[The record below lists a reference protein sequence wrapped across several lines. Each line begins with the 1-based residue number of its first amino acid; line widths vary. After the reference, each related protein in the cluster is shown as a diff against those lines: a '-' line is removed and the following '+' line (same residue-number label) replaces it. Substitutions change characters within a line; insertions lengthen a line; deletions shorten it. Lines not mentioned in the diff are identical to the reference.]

1 MAPRGASTTRRGRN
15 VIKVNALVLAAGA
28 ASRFGIPKPL
38 LPAGARHTLLS
49 RVLELALGAVS
60 GEVRVVLGREAA
72 LAEHHLKG
80 WLKPRQD
87 RVRLVRNSEYARGLS
102 SSLKAGLETLGQD
115 TPVLVLL
122 ADQPALTPERLADLI
137 STYHYANHSANHEG
151 RVLAVAAA
159 VGGEQRTPVVLGPEL
174 LAEVRALTGDSGARK
189 VLARHAARLRLL
201 EWREGLWSTDVDSW
215 QDYQRLALALDW
227 QGDPTP
233 SLPQARALP
242 PGLVE
247 AARQA
252 LALKPA
258 PYLKADTLLIAYPC
272 TAAVYGLPAGTL
284 DHPDAVALN
293 AVALNAVAAGK
304 AEHQEDYLHLLRR
317 AALTLLR
324 QAKADGRG

>member
-38 LPAGARHTLLS
+38 LPAGAGHTLLS

-137 STYHYANHSANHEG
+137 STYHYANHEG

-215 QDYQRLALALDW
+215 HDYQRLALALDW

-233 SLPQARALP
+233 SLAQARALP
-242 PGLVE
+242 PGLMA

-272 TAAVYGLPAGTL
+272 SAAVYGLPAGTL
-284 DHPDAVALN
+284 GHPD